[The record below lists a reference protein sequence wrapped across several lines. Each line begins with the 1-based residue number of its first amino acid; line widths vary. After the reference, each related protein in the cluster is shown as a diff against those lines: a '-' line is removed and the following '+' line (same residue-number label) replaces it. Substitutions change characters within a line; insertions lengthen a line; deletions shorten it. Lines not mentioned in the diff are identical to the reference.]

1 MTKGTQGMQYEYK
14 MVQVP
19 PTIVLKKDTG
29 QGEAA
34 QYLQAV
40 VNQEAVQGWDFY
52 RVDEIGVKQR
62 PGCLGIMMG
71 QREATTV
78 YYVVSFRREQN
89 QASSANA
96 PAYPTEAVG

>member
-1 MTKGTQGMQYEYK
+1 MQYEYK

-52 RVDEIGVKQR
+52 RVDQIGVKQR
-62 PGCLGIMMG
+62 PGCLGALMG
-71 QREATTV
+71 QHEATTI

-89 QASSANA
+89 QARSANT
-96 PAYPTEAVG
+96 PAYPTEDVG

>member
-1 MTKGTQGMQYEYK
+1 MQYNYK

-34 QYLQAV
+34 QYLQSIVA
-40 VNQEAVQGWDFY
+40 QEAVEGWEFY

-62 PGCLGIMMG
+62 PGCLGVLLG
-71 QREATTV
+71 QRETSTV
-78 YYVVSFRREQN
+78 YYVVSFRQEKT
-89 QASSANA
+89 A
-96 PAYPTEAVG
+96 